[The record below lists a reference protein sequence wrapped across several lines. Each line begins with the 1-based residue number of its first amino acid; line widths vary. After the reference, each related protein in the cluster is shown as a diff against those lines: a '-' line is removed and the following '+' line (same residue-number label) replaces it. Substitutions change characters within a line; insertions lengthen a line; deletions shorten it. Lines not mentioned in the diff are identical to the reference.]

1 MTLMHTRPETQ
12 QLKKSKDCL
21 LQSTYQATSRK
32 EKGGLRQNNFSLF
45 IMLLDLFK
53 NITGGFT
60 LTVSSETEHR
70 SQGKLVMWKLLC
82 GLGNTSWYWNWDYLS
97 EVMWVRLH
105 WNCAVINVNGNAV
118 GTWVRTWSGSKVC
131 FLWWWWW
138 HHLFP
143 HHMCTMS
150 GRGTLFCQNSWG
162 DNNSTKIITIKKSCC
177 VLCSPWTF
185 MMILD
190 DQQIHQGS
198 IESCVCQS
206 RPAEQSQTWFW
217 TTANLPSLTS
227 SSKRKAILKW

>member
-12 QLKKSKDCL
+12 QLKKSKDRL

-32 EKGGLRQNNFSLF
+32 EKGALRQNNFSLF
-45 IMLLDLFK
+45 TMLLYLFK

-60 LTVSSETEHR
+60 LAVSSTTEHG

-82 GLGNTSWYWNWDYLS
+82 GLGNTSWYWTWDYLS

-118 GTWVRTWSGSKVC
+118 GTRVRTWSGSKVC

-138 HHLFP
+138 HHLFS

-150 GRGTLFCQNSWG
+150 GRGTLWVR
-162 DNNSTKIITIKKSCC
+162 TVAVTIIAPK
-177 VLCSPWTF
+177 
-185 MMILD
+185 
-190 DQQIHQGS
+190 
-198 IESCVCQS
+198 
-206 RPAEQSQTWFW
+206 
-217 TTANLPSLTS
+217 
-227 SSKRKAILKW
+227 